1 MQQWW
6 LCIASGGLLFV
17 FICVFGF
24 YNVFFN
30 LYYTLRKIDPN
41 PTSKNGGSILMLDCI
56 YCKLIKLAN
65 VRKHIVKT
73 AVST

>member
-1 MQQWW
+1 M
-6 LCIASGGLLFV
+6 LSLDFV
-17 FICVFGF
+17 M
-24 YNVFFN
+24 FFSI
-30 LYYTLRKIDPN
+30 YITHYVTLGINPN
-41 PTSKNGGSILMLDCI
+41 PTSKNDGSILMIRCI

>member
-1 MQQWW
+1 M
-6 LCIASGGLLFV
+6 LSLDFV
-17 FICVFGF
+17 M
-24 YNVFFN
+24 FFSIYITHYVN
-30 LYYTLRKIDPN
+30 EIYLEINPN
-41 PTSKNGGSILMLDCI
+41 PTSKNDGSLLMPYCV

>member
-1 MQQWW
+1 M
-6 LCIASGGLLFV
+6 LSLDFV
-17 FICVFGF
+17 I
-24 YNVFFN
+24 FFN

-41 PTSKNGGSILMLDCI
+41 PTSKNGGSILMLYCI

-65 VRKHIVKT
+65 VRKHIVKA